1 MPPACHAGTVGAVL
15 EIPAVRR
22 GRFAGLTPAVLYG
35 ILKLRSDIF
44 VVEQN
49 CVYMDMDG
57 RDTEP
62 ATQHLWIEDETGAVI
77 ATLRILD
84 DGDGLHHVGRVV
96 TRADQRRRGLSALLV
111 RAAIDLVG
119 PPIEIKAQAHL
130 SEWYGRFGF
139 VRCSDEWIEDGIP
152 HVQMRLGA

>member
-1 MPPACHAGTVGAVL
+1 MP
-15 EIPAVRR
+15 EVRIA
-22 GRFAGLTPAVLYG
+22 RFAELTPAVLYG
-35 ILKLRSDIF
+35 MLKLRSDIF
-44 VVEQN
+44 VVEQD

-62 ATQHLWIEDETGAVI
+62 ATRHLWIEAEDGAVV

-84 DGDGLHHVGRVV
+84 DGNGLHHIGRVV
-96 TRADQRRRGLSALLV
+96 TRIDQRRRGLSALLM

-130 SEWYGRFGF
+130 SEWYAAFGF
-139 VRCSDEWIEDGIP
+139 ARCSDEWIEDGIP
-152 HVQMRLGA
+152 HVQMRLD